1 MLGGKSA
8 ITLFVLARMRSERLE
23 THRLL
28 WRSFLLLPL
37 LAATPIGIAVAVSVV
52 AVATA
57 NEVAFAVFLAFAVF
71 FVFLAFATLEIVPL
85 MAVIAELVPA
95 AAEMVL
101 SKVYQ

>member
-52 AVATA
+52 AIATA
-57 NEVAFAVFLAFAVF
+57 NEVAFAVFFVF

>member
-1 MLGGKSA
+1 
-8 ITLFVLARMRSERLE
+8 MRSERLE